1 MNTLAPKKIRMKF
14 IINTSNLQS
23 GGALQVALSLLEEW
37 QLLGKD
43 NEYHIFLSPQL
54 EQLLA
59 VEKFDHNFHFYHF
72 KKNPTHSFFTPFT
85 FYKKL
90 KKLEAAI
97 HPDAVFTVFGPA
109 LWTPN
114 SPHLV
119 GFANGYY
126 LRDDSFFIQK
136 KVLND
141 FSKRLKYYARRYVL
155 FHQLK
160 KEANHYWVET
170 DKAKELL
177 SATINKP
184 LEGISVV
191 GNTYASS
198 FKNTLHKKN
207 KTNKTFNLLFVSA
220 YYEHKNFEIIGQI
233 IPILK
238 QKNIE
243 CSIITTLA
251 TSEFQELFH
260 QQEDKEYLNNRGP
273 IHPQETYKIYAEA
286 DALFMPSLLETFS
299 ANYPE
304 AMKMELP
311 IICSDFDFSRDIC
324 GDAALYFDAQNPQD
338 IADKIIAL
346 IGHQELQQQLVATG
360 KKRLEAL
367 ETPESR
373 AQKLLNLLTE
383 IAQLKNSRN

>member
-1 MNTLAPKKIRMKF
+1 MKF

-37 QLLGKD
+37 RLLGKD
-43 NEYHIFLSPQL
+43 NEFHIFLSPQL

-59 VEKFDHNFHFYHF
+59 AEKFDHNFHFYPF
-72 KKNPTHSFFTPFT
+72 KKNPSHSLISPFT

-90 KKLEAAI
+90 KKLEATI
-97 HPDAVFTVFGPA
+97 NPDAVLTVFGPA
-109 LWTPN
+109 IWTPK

-136 KVLND
+136 RILND
-141 FSKRLKYYARRYVL
+141 LFKRLKYYARRYVL
-155 FHQLK
+155 FYQLK

-177 SATINKP
+177 SATIIKSP
-184 LEGISVV
+184 EDISVV

-198 FKNTLHKKN
+198 FKNSQTKKT

-220 YYEHKNFEIIGQI
+220 YYEHKNFEIINQI
-233 IPILK
+233 IPILE
-238 QKNIE
+238 QRNIS
-243 CSIITTLA
+243 CSFITTLPNKA
-251 TSEFQELFH
+251 FEELFL
-260 QQEDKEYLNNRGP
+260 QQKNKEYLINRGP

-304 AMKMELP
+304 AMKMGLP

-338 IADKIIAL
+338 IADKIIEL
-346 IGHQELQQQLVATG
+346 INNEELQQQLVAAG
-360 KKRLEAL
+360 KNRLEAL

-373 AQKLLNLLTE
+373 ALKLLNLLRE
-383 IAQLKNSRN
+383 IAQIKNSRN

>member
-1 MNTLAPKKIRMKF
+1 MKF

-37 QLLGKD
+37 SLFGKE
-43 NEYHIFLSPQL
+43 NEFHIFLSPQL

-59 VEKFDHNFHFYHF
+59 EEKFEHNFHFYPF
-72 KKNPTHSFFTPFT
+72 KKNPTHSLLSPFT

-90 KKLEAAI
+90 KKLEAVI

-109 LWTPN
+109 LWTPK
-114 SPHLV
+114 SPHVV

-126 LRDDSFFIQK
+126 LRDDSFFIRK
-136 KVLND
+136 KVLNNL
-141 FSKRLKYYARRYVL
+141 FRRLKYYARRYVL

-160 KEANHYWVET
+160 KEASHFWVET

-177 SATINKP
+177 SATINKS
-184 LEGISVV
+184 LENISVV

-198 FKNTLHKKN
+198 IKNSLIKKT

-220 YYEHKNFEIIGQI
+220 YYEHKNFEIIAKL
-233 IPILK
+233 IPLLEE
-238 QKNIE
+238 KNIE
-243 CSIITTLA
+243 CTFLITLPEST
-251 TSEFQELFH
+251 FKKLFE
-260 QQEDKEYLNNRGP
+260 QFNGSNYISNLGP
-273 IHPQETYKIYAEA
+273 INPQETYKIYAEA

-324 GDAALYFDAQNPQD
+324 GDAALYFDAQNPLD
-338 IADKIIAL
+338 IAEKIIEL
-346 IGHQELQQQLVATG
+346 IANKELQQQLVAAG
-360 KKRLEAL
+360 KKRLEKL

-373 AQKLLNLLTE
+373 AIKLLNLLTE
-383 IAQLKNSRN
+383 IAQIKNSRN

>member
-1 MNTLAPKKIRMKF
+1 MKF

-37 QLLGKD
+37 SLLGKK
-43 NEYHIFLSPQL
+43 NEFHILLSPQL
-54 EQLLA
+54 EQLLT
-59 VEKFDHNFHFYHF
+59 VEKFEHNFHFYPL
-72 KKNPTHSFFTPFT
+72 KKNPTHSLLSPFT

-90 KKLEAAI
+90 KKLEATI
-97 HPDAVFTVFGPA
+97 NPDAVFTVFGPA
-109 LWTPN
+109 LWTPK

-126 LRDDSFFIQK
+126 LRDDYFFIQK

-177 SATINKP
+177 SATINKS
-184 LEGISVV
+184 LEDISVV
-191 GNTYASS
+191 GNTYGSS
-198 FKNTLHKKN
+198 FKNALTKKT

-220 YYEHKNFEIIGQI
+220 FYEHKNFEIINQI

-238 QKNIE
+238 QRNIS
-243 CSIITTLA
+243 CSFITTLPNKVF
-251 TSEFQELFH
+251 EELFL
-260 QQEDKEYLNNRGP
+260 QQKDKEYLNNRGP

-311 IICSDFDFSRDIC
+311 IICSDYDFSRDIC

-338 IADKIIAL
+338 IADKIIEL
-346 IGHQELQQQLVATG
+346 IANKELQQQLVSTG
-360 KKRLEAL
+360 KKRLEKL
-367 ETPESR
+367 ETPETR